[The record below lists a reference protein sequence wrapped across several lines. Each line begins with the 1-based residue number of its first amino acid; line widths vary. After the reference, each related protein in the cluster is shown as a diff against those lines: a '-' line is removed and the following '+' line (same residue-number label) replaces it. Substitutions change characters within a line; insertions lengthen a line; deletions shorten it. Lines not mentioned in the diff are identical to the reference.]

1 MVPSQGTHSPILT
14 SGCIVLVQTSTPHLI
29 TKGVLSQLG
38 PLMLPK
44 STPDGHTTQSQTG
57 TMVRCSNSSSTT

>member
-1 MVPSQGTHSPILT
+1 MAPSQGAHGPILT

-38 PLMLPK
+38 PLTLPK
-44 STPDGHTTQSQTG
+44 STDP
-57 TMVRCSNSSSTT
+57 

>member
-1 MVPSQGTHSPILT
+1 MAPSQGTHGPILT
-14 SGCIVLVQTSTPHLI
+14 SGCIVLVQPSTPHLI

-44 STPDGHTTQSQTG
+44 STDP
-57 TMVRCSNSSSTT
+57 